1 MCNLL
6 QFADQFPLRHS
17 KNDINYFVK
26 YTHAHKQRE
35 RERERERLT
44 AAWVNISHGDKKS
57 RAYI

>member
-26 YTHAHKQRE
+26 YTHAHKHTE
-35 RERERERLT
+35 RERERDRERDSLLPGS
-44 AAWVNISHGDKKS
+44 I
-57 RAYI
+57 